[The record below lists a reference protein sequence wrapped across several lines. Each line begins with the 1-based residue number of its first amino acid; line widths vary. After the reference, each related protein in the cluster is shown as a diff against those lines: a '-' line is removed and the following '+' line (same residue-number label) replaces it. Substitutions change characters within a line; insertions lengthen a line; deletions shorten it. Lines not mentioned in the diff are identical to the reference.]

1 MLRPLRVLAVTLG
14 MAVVVGAMVAAT
26 GGAAKP
32 IDSMTCSLSAGTT
45 FTWIS
50 GTTVID
56 YEFDRADNTATAI
69 GTIVPSG
76 NGPGSDTITTPS
88 DAVILKAIFGN
99 RRGPAAKLAPVSCT
113 A

>member
-1 MLRPLRVLAVTLG
+1 MLRPLRALAVTLG
-14 MAVVVGAMVAAT
+14 MAVAVGAMVAAT

-56 YEFDRADNTATAI
+56 YEFDRADNTATAV

-76 NGPGSDTITTPS
+76 GPRSDTITTPS

-99 RRGPAAKLAPVSCT
+99 RRGPAAKLAPVPCT